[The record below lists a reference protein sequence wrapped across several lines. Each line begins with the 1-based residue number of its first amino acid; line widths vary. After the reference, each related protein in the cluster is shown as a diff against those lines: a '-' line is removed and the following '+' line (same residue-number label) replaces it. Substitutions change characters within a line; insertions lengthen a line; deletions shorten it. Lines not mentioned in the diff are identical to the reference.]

1 MSGHIFF
8 PRSLL
13 PPIPVFSL
21 QYPWLN
27 LSLISIHNIHSLT
40 LSIYYHYRIT
50 HCPVFIMDMCGFYFY
65 SSPYHKRLSL
75 VQCSKAFFFPFLILV
90 YVPIKW
96 EGFLC
101 FFFSIEW
108 ISFHAYSLK
117 MRLWKSSFCCVICHV
132 PKSWSRSSC
141 KFCPRSVQRPP
152 GFHEK

>member
-65 SSPYHKRLSL
+65 SSQYRKRLSL
-75 VQCSKAFFFPFLILV
+75 FRCGKAFFFFFHFSSLFMYQLNERV
-90 YVPIKW
+90 S
-96 EGFLC
+96 

-108 ISFHAYSLK
+108 ISFHVYSLK
-117 MRLWKSSFCCVICHV
+117 LRLWNSSFCCVICHV